1 MRPAIY
7 LSDLGANIVFE
18 GGQKHTHTFDRRN
31 VKFES
36 LKYIAIIAL
45 WERRMKRQFR

>member
-7 LSDLGANIVFE
+7 LSDPGANIVFE
-18 GGQKHTHTFDRRN
+18 GGQKHILTFDRHN

-36 LKYIAIIAL
+36 LKYTAIIAL
-45 WERRMKRQFR
+45 WERRMRKQFR